1 MPSISVSGNVTGV
14 DIPGNAQYGVIDV
27 DLRQSPAAGGSIQ
40 VQAQTISG
48 FVNGPVTVTIS
59 Q

>member
-1 MPSISVSGNVTGV
+1 MPSISVSGNVTGI
-14 DIPGNAQYGVIDV
+14 DIPGNAEYGAIDV
-27 DLRQSPAAGGSIQ
+27 DLRSSPIAGGYIN

-48 FVNGPVTVTIS
+48 FTAGPCTVTVS